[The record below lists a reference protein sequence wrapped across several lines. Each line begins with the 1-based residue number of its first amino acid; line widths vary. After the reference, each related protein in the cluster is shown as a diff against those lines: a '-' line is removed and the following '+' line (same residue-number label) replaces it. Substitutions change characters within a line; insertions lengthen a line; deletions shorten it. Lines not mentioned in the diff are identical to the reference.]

1 MEVII
6 ITMDDIKLLKENKF
20 LIADSENSKNKIVLL
35 WRDWKMKII
44 KFGSKVYKI
53 TMLKKINRFGIVYI
67 TKDGGFKFI
76 PSFMVNRVIA
86 NVSR

>member
-35 WRDWKMKII
+35 WRD
-44 KFGSKVYKI
+44 
-53 TMLKKINRFGIVYI
+53 
-67 TKDGGFKFI
+67 
-76 PSFMVNRVIA
+76 
-86 NVSR
+86 